1 MITRKMT
8 EDELAGKVICV
19 NCKYCVAVDCYDQEK
34 IFILRHC
41 RKLME
46 SYPNYVTGEIEEEE
60 ASDKSLCS
68 EINHAGECSMFN
80 TKLFP
85 KS

>member
-19 NCKYCVAVDCYDQEK
+19 NCKYCWRNEDLADYYCK
-34 IFILRHC
+34 HFT
-41 RKLME
+41 E
-46 SYPNYVTGEIEEEE
+46 SYPDYVTGEIEEEE
-60 ASDKSLCS
+60 ISSKNVCS
-68 EINHAGECSMFN
+68 EINHAGECAFYLP
-80 TKLFP
+80 KIQRP